1 MNTDIRISVSF
12 KGHRKRKKLKMYLE
26 CESAVDYLIDFWI
39 SVATDRP
46 SGELNGLDNL
56 DLALMAGWNGDPDEF
71 VGAMIKAGFIDDT
84 EVGLFVHDWPE
95 HNGYASAAKERSD
108 AARRAAKARW
118 DKRNGNSKCGSNARA
133 MQGHMPEHCDDF
145 TKA

>member
-1 MNTDIRISVSF
+1 
-12 KGHRKRKKLKMYLE
+12 MYLE

-71 VGAMIKAGFIDDT
+71 VGAMIKAGFIDRTVRYRREDL
-84 EVGLFVHDWPE
+84 EEYFKSSVVDPE
-95 HNGYASAAKERSD
+95 QK
-108 AARRAAKARW
+108 
-118 DKRNGNSKCGSNARA
+118 
-133 MQGHMPEHCDDF
+133 
-145 TKA
+145 